1 MSVLVFVRMTGK
13 TDPLLEAA
21 DRLAE
26 AFGMP
31 DGLTVQVA
39 APTDE
44 GIVIMQ
50 LWESEEQRQ
59 AANEAPEG
67 REALLQ
73 SGLLREAISGS
84 SEVCETDRVRFA
96 EIVAARPRARRRTT
110 RATATSATIAAA
122 PPDPT

>member
-1 MSVLVFVRMTGK
+1 MSVLVLVRMTGRI
-13 TDPLLEAA
+13 DPLLEAA

-31 DGLTVQVA
+31 DGLTAHVA
-39 APTDE
+39 APTDD

-50 LWESEEQRQ
+50 LWESEELRQ

-73 SGLLREAISGS
+73 SGLLREAVSGT

-96 EIVAARPRARRRTT
+96 EIVAARPRTRRRTT
-110 RATATSATIAAA
+110 RSKSAAKVAAA
-122 PPDPT
+122 PADPT

>member
-1 MSVLVFVRMTGK
+1 MSVLVLVRMTGK
-13 TDPLLEAA
+13 TDPLMEAA

-31 DGLTVQVA
+31 DGLTAQIA

-50 LWESEEQRQ
+50 LWESEEQRH

-84 SEVCETDRVRFA
+84 SEVCETDRVKFA
-96 EIVAARPRARRRTT
+96 EIVAAPRARRR
-110 RATATSATIAAA
+110 RAPRPKAAAA
-122 PPDPT
+122 PADPV

>member
-1 MSVLVFVRMTGK
+1 MSVLVLVRMQGK
-13 TDPLLEAA
+13 TDRLLDAA

-31 DGLTVQVA
+31 DGLTAQIA

-59 AANEAPEG
+59 AANESPEG

-73 SGLLREAISGS
+73 SGLLREAVTGS
-84 SEVCETDRVRFA
+84 SEVCVTERVRFA
-96 EIVAARPRARRRTT
+96 EIVSARPRARRRTT
-110 RATATSATIAAA
+110 RQKTGAKVAAA
-122 PPDPT
+122 PADPT

>member
-1 MSVLVFVRMTGK
+1 MSVLVLVRMTGK

-26 AFGMP
+26 LFGMP
-31 DGLTVQVA
+31 DGLTAQIA

-50 LWESEEQRQ
+50 LWESEEQRH

-73 SGLLREAISGS
+73 SGLLREAVTGS
-84 SEVCETDRVRFA
+84 SEVCETDRVKFA
-96 EIVAARPRARRRTT
+96 EIVSAKPRARRRTT
-110 RATATSATIAAA
+110 RAKTAAKVAAA
-122 PPDPT
+122 PADPT

>member
-1 MSVLVFVRMTGK
+1 MSVLVLVRMTGK

-31 DGLTVQVA
+31 DGLTA
-39 APTDE
+39 HITAPADD

-59 AANEAPEG
+59 IANESPEG

-73 SGLLREAISGS
+73 SGLLREAVSGS
-84 SEVCETDRVRFA
+84 SEVCETDRVKFA
-96 EIVAARPRARRRTT
+96 DIVSARPRTRRRTS
-110 RATATSATIAAA
+110 RANTPAKVAAA
-122 PPDPT
+122 PADPT

>member
-1 MSVLVFVRMTGK
+1 MSVLVLVRMTGK

-21 DRLAE
+21 DRLTE

-31 DGLTVQVA
+31 DGLTAQIA

-44 GIVIMQ
+44 GIVILQ
-50 LWESEEQRQ
+50 LWESEEQRH

-73 SGLLREAISGS
+73 SGLLREAVSGS

-96 EIVAARPRARRRTT
+96 EIVAAQPRARRRTT
-110 RATATSATIAAA
+110 RSKAAA
-122 PPDPT
+122 KVGAAPADPT

>member
-1 MSVLVFVRMTGK
+1 MSVLVLVRMTGK
-13 TDPLLEAA
+13 TDPLLDAA

-31 DGLTVQVA
+31 DGLTAQVA

-50 LWESEEQRQ
+50 LWESEEQRH

-73 SGLLREAISGS
+73 SGLLREAVTGS
-84 SEVCETDRVRFA
+84 SEVCETERVRFSD
-96 EIVAARPRARRRTT
+96 IVAASPRPRRRARSK
-110 RATATSATIAAA
+110 TSSKVTAA
-122 PPDPT
+122 PADPT

>member
-1 MSVLVFVRMTGK
+1 MSVLVLVRMTGK
-13 TDPLLEAA
+13 VDPLLEAA

-31 DGLTVQVA
+31 DGLTTQVA

-73 SGLLREAISGS
+73 SGLLREAVTGS

-96 EIVAARPRARRRTT
+96 DIVAARPRTRRRTT
-110 RATATSATIAAA
+110 RSKPAAKVAAA
-122 PPDPT
+122 PADPT

>member
-1 MSVLVFVRMTGK
+1 MSVLVLVRMTGK

-31 DGLTVQVA
+31 DGLTA
-39 APTDE
+39 HITAPADD

-59 AANEAPEG
+59 IANESPEG

-73 SGLLREAISGS
+73 SGLLREAVSGS
-84 SEVCETDRVRFA
+84 SEVCETDRVKFA
-96 EIVAARPRARRRTT
+96 EIVSARPRTRRRTS
-110 RATATSATIAAA
+110 RANTPAKVAAA
-122 PPDPT
+122 PADPT

>member
-1 MSVLVFVRMTGK
+1 MSVLVLVRMTGN

-21 DRLAE
+21 DRLTE

-31 DGLTVQVA
+31 DGLTAQVT

-50 LWESEEQRQ
+50 LWDSEEQRQ
-59 AANEAPEG
+59 AANEAAEG

-73 SGLLREAISGS
+73 SGLLREAVTGS
-84 SEVCETDRVRFA
+84 SEVCETDRVQFA
-96 EIVAARPRARRRTT
+96 DIVAAPARTRKRTPRPKA
-110 RATATSATIAAA
+110 AANVAAA
-122 PPDPT
+122 PADPT

>member
-1 MSVLVFVRMTGK
+1 MSVLVLVRMTGK

-31 DGLTVQVA
+31 DGLTAHIA

-59 AANEAPEG
+59 VANEAPEG

-73 SGLLREAISGS
+73 SGLLREAVSGS

-96 EIVAARPRARRRTT
+96 EIVSARPRARRRTT
-110 RATATSATIAAA
+110 RTKAAAKVAAA
-122 PPDPT
+122 PVDPT

>member
-1 MSVLVFVRMTGK
+1 MSVLVLVRMTGN

-31 DGLTVQVA
+31 DGLTAHIA

-73 SGLLREAISGS
+73 SGLLREAVSGS
-84 SEVCETDRVRFA
+84 SEVSETSRVRFA
-96 EIVAARPRARRRTT
+96 DVVAARPRGRRRTA
-110 RATATSATIAAA
+110 RSKVAAA
-122 PPDPT
+122 PADPT

>member
-1 MSVLVFVRMTGK
+1 MSVLVLVRMTGK

-26 AFGMP
+26 GFGMP
-31 DGLTVQVA
+31 DGLTAHVA
-39 APTDE
+39 APTDD

-73 SGLLREAISGS
+73 SGLLREAVSGS

-96 EIVAARPRARRRTT
+96 EIVSARPRARRRTT
-110 RATATSATIAAA
+110 RAKAAKVAAA
-122 PPDPT
+122 PVDPT

>member
-1 MSVLVFVRMTGK
+1 MSVLVLVRMTGK
-13 TDPLLEAA
+13 TDLLLDAA

-31 DGLTVQVA
+31 DGLAAHVA

-73 SGLLREAISGS
+73 SGLLREAVSGS

-96 EIVAARPRARRRTT
+96 EIVSARPRTRRRTT
-110 RATATSATIAAA
+110 RSKAAAKVAAA
-122 PPDPT
+122 PADPT

>member
-1 MSVLVFVRMTGK
+1 MSVLVLVRMTGK

-31 DGLTVQVA
+31 DGLTAHVT
-39 APTDE
+39 APTDD

-50 LWESEEQRQ
+50 LWDSEEQRQ

-73 SGLLREAISGS
+73 SGLLREAVSGS
-84 SEVCETDRVRFA
+84 SEVCETERVRFA
-96 EIVAARPRARRRTT
+96 DIVAAPPRARRRAP
-110 RATATSATIAAA
+110 RSKAAAKVAAA
-122 PPDPT
+122 PADPT

>member
-1 MSVLVFVRMTGK
+1 MSVLVLVRMTGK

-31 DGLTVQVA
+31 DGLTA
-39 APTDE
+39 HITAPTDD

-50 LWESEEQRQ
+50 LWDSEEQRQ
-59 AANEAPEG
+59 IANESPEG

-73 SGLLREAISGS
+73 SGLLREAVSGS

-96 EIVAARPRARRRTT
+96 EIVSARPRTRRRTS
-110 RATATSATIAAA
+110 RAKTPAKVAAA
-122 PPDPT
+122 PADPT